1 MPTYF
6 MPAKDPYEARDFFQP
21 LVDQGK
27 LTVILANERPDA
39 YDRIVPCDDVKLI
52 IDTADSKPPEAAEF
66 TQVLGE
72 FRPEPIP
79 EDQLEAWTSNAS
91 VAEQEVQRSEEDA
104 ERLAEPDGQ
113 AAVQELE
120 PEDKKES
127 ELPELQAD
135 SLVVEHPTETVSD
148 TDRQWIPFADRGYK
162 G

>member
-6 MPAKDPYEARDFFQP
+6 MPAKDPYEVRDFFQP

-39 YDRIVPCDDVKLI
+39 YDRIVPCDDVKLV

-79 EDQLEAWTSNAS
+79 EDQLEAWVSNSS
-91 VAEQEVQRSEEDA
+91 VAEQEIQRSEEDTA
-104 ERLAEPDGQ
+104 KLADTEGQ
-113 AAVQELE
+113 AITQSLE
-120 PEDKKES
+120 PEIAKES
-127 ELPELQAD
+127 TEPELQVD
-135 SLVVEHPTETVSD
+135 SLVVEHPTEPTSA